1 MASAAQA
8 GALTTRTAFDGTPG
22 LRFGSP
28 LAMRMSA
35 VAMILRLHGIEPTD
49 AAALYSQDDDPALER
64 VVQHLRRHGLAP
76 RRIEVAPGE
85 LERLRL
91 PTLVQTR
98 SGAMVPLLRVGRR
111 RVTILADDGQRLRLR
126 RAQLARGLSGF
137 ALDLCR
143 ALPATGRFH
152 RRLLGLLAHHRG
164 LVTRM
169 LLLSGLGTG
178 LSLLAPM
185 ISRMVLDRAV
195 PSNDLG
201 LLGAAV
207 LGTLAVGIHQSWLSW
222 LRARVAMAL
231 GANVDSAIQHKL
243 FEHSMRVRFAD
254 AQKQSPGGFLA
265 TLGGSAGLTQLG
277 ISGVL
282 IPLLDLGRGAGY
294 LIMLASVLP
303 WLAALSAAAIALCT
317 IVLAIMGRRVL
328 YLERESMRAAGKQ
341 RSRLLEILS
350 GVMTLKALGA
360 ERRGLALWTPHVRTQ
375 RQLAIEQGKA
385 SVWMHFWLGCCEKA
399 VGVGLL
405 GLGGA
410 ACLDGR
416 LSLGDFMASS
426 MLSTGFVGSM
436 AGVLRNVLPMITAS
450 VAVRA
455 VDNLLAIPAGARA
468 SAAGPADD
476 VPVGD
481 AIVLNDVWFR
491 YSDDGPWILKN
502 CNLRIPAGTHHPL
515 RGKSGTGKTTILRLI
530 AGLLEP
536 TRGTVRVLG
545 RDPARAPG
553 IAAYLPQEPLLFSG
567 SILSNLRMLSGADEQ
582 RLAEAAHQTGL
593 SQLVACLPMKL
604 ETVVTPGGSN
614 FSGGQRQLVLLTAAV
629 AAEQPV
635 LLLDESLAHL
645 DPITRAE
652 LERRDL
658 FANRT
663 LITVVH
669 DES

>member
-1 MASAAQA
+1 VPAS
-8 GALTTRTAFDGTPG
+8 ALTTRTDFDGTSG

-35 VAMILRLHGIEPTD
+35 VAMILRIHGIEPTD
-49 AAALYSQDDDPALER
+49 AAALYSRDDDPALER

-98 SGAMVPLLRVGRR
+98 SGAVVPLLRVGRR
-111 RVTILADDGQRLRLR
+111 HVTILADDGQRLRLR
-126 RAQLARGLSGF
+126 RAHFARGLSGF
-137 ALDLCR
+137 ALDLCK
-143 ALPATGRFH
+143 ALPATGPVL
-152 RRLLGLLAHHRG
+152 RRLLGLLAHHRS
-164 LVTRM
+164 LISRM
-169 LLLSGLGTG
+169 LLLSGLGIA
-178 LSLLAPM
+178 LSLLAPV
-185 ISRMVLDRAV
+185 ISRLVLDRAV

-222 LRARVAMAL
+222 LRARFAMAL
-231 GANVDSAIQHKL
+231 GANIDSAIQHKL
-243 FEHSMRVRFAD
+243 FEHSLRLGFAD
-254 AQKQSPGGFLA
+254 AQKQSPGTFLA
-265 TLGGSAGLTQLG
+265 TLDAGAGLTQLAIG
-277 ISGVL
+277 GML
-282 IPLLDLGRGAGY
+282 MPLLDLGRSAGY

-303 WLAALSAAAIALCT
+303 WLAVVSAGAITLCT
-317 IVLAIMGRRVL
+317 IVLAVMGRRVL
-328 YLERESMRAAGKQ
+328 RLERESMRAAGKQ
-341 RSRLLEILS
+341 RARLLEILS
-350 GVMTLKALGA
+350 GMMTLKALGA
-360 ERRGLALWTPHVRTQ
+360 ERRGIGLWTPHVRTQ

-385 SVWMHFWLGCCEKA
+385 SVWMHFWLDSCEKA
-399 VGVGLL
+399 VSVGLL

-426 MLSTGFVGSM
+426 MLSAGFVGGMS
-436 AGVLRNVLPMITAS
+436 GILRNVLPMFTAR

-455 VDNLLAIPAGARA
+455 VDHLLAIPAGAQA
-468 SAAGPADD
+468 SAGPEDAAGD
-476 VPVGD
+476 GD
-481 AIVLNDVWFR
+481 AIVLQDVWFR
-491 YSDDGPWILKN
+491 YSADAPWILQN

-515 RGKSGTGKTTILRLI
+515 RGKSGSGKTTILRLV

-545 RDPARAPG
+545 RDPAREPG

-593 SQLVACLPMKL
+593 SRLVASLPMKL
-604 ETVVTPGGSN
+604 ETVVTPGGTN

-645 DPITRAE
+645 DQVTRAE
-652 LERRDL
+652 LKRREL
-658 FANRT
+658 FAGRT

-669 DES
+669 DE